1 MLKALSLL
9 EAEAM
14 AARAATAK
22 EVKKRMVMG
31 CYVKTEKVYVQIIE

>member
-1 MLKALSLL
+1 MLKELALL

-22 EVKKRMVMG
+22 EVKKRMMV
-31 CYVKTEKVYVQIIE
+31 

>member
-1 MLKALSLL
+1 MLKELALL

-22 EVKKRMVMG
+22 EVKKRMLDLVCNDG
-31 CYVKTEKVYVQIIE
+31 KVYGERC